1 MEDSSVS
8 ALCFTGAAPAF
19 ALFLGVALTC
29 LQVAFPLVSGRL
41 LGSVERIVDLARS
54 DHGAEEPVV
63 ERVVPPHAEPTAF
76 DAPLVLRHGTHPSVE
91 SQVLATMTERHDTAN
106 PLALEE
112 QVCFALSVAARGV
125 VAVYRPLLEPM
136 GLTHPQYLV
145 MLALW
150 QYAPLSVRRLGEL
163 LQLDPGTLSPL
174 LKRLE
179 AIGYLRRER
188 NAADE
193 RSLAITLTPTGQA
206 LRVRAEQIPPAVVE
220 RLGLPIDELRTLH
233 TALTR
238 VIEAA
243 RSPQIAPGQ
252 PQSESSAA

>member
-1 MEDSSVS
+1 MSD
-8 ALCFTGAAPAF
+8 GAN
-19 ALFLGVALTC
+19 
-29 LQVAFPLVSGRL
+29 
-41 LGSVERIVDLARS
+41 
-54 DHGAEEPVV
+54 
-63 ERVVPPHAEPTAF
+63 
-76 DAPLVLRHGTHPSVE
+76 
-91 SQVLATMTERHDTAN
+91 TAN

-150 QYAPLSVRRLGEL
+150 QHAPLSVRRLSEL

-188 NAADE
+188 DATDE
-193 RSLAITLTPTGQA
+193 RSLAITLTPSGQA
-206 LRVRAEQIPPAVVE
+206 QRACAEKIPPAVVE
-220 RLGLPIDELRTLH
+220 RLGLPLQELGILH

-243 RSPQIAPGQ
+243 RPAQTAPGQ
-252 PQSESSAA
+252 PNNRSSAA